1 MDLLYRNWT
10 KDGSNYDSK
19 ITIHHG
25 ELLSDRDKG
34 WTVDLD
40 PNVPLPEL
48 VNEIELI
55 TTYFAFDN
63 ALMVT

>member
-1 MDLLYRNWT
+1 MDLLYWNWT
-10 KDGSNYDSK
+10 KDDSKHDSK

-25 ELLSDRDKG
+25 ELLSDRDNG

>member
-10 KDGSNYDSK
+10 KDGSKHDSK